1 MILTPAD
8 IARCEAIRAPHDAI
22 AAIVAEVS
30 AATGISANEIMGRKK
45 WGQISAARQMVYYI
59 ALRNGLSL
67 PAIGRVFGRD
77 HTTVLH
83 GINAEKARRGE

>member
-1 MILTPAD
+1 MLTPAD
-8 IARCEAIRAPHDAI
+8 LARCDAIRAPHDAI

-30 AATGISANEIMGRKK
+30 EATGISATDIMGTRK
-45 WGQISAARQMVYYI
+45 WAQISAARQMVYYI
-59 ALRNGLSL
+59 AHRNGMSL
-67 PAIGRVFGRD
+67 PEIGRAFGRD